1 MLARWSTPFC
11 SGDGRQAG
19 LLYLAAGYRDTTDHP
34 AIALCQ
40 GRRHA
45 CIPSGLIAGL
55 SQPFQKNEVTLLVHR
70 DEAKAT
76 GKRFVLGHRDGFAG
90 HVLGQACGF
99 SVAVGDHRLFNV
111 EIDLLMSPIGGRH
124 KAVQPRQIQEE
135 THQANAA
142 RPDFDTNKMESN
154 HESV

>member
-90 HVLGQACGF
+90 RFAAVRAVLWL
-99 SVAVGDHRLFNV
+99 R
-111 EIDLLMSPIGGRH
+111 
-124 KAVQPRQIQEE
+124 
-135 THQANAA
+135 
-142 RPDFDTNKMESN
+142 
-154 HESV
+154 